1 MCSRI
6 GETEQWN
13 FNRFRKWK
21 GVRKLDF
28 LSDEFVFARTG
39 EPLEDRLRKSKRF
52 QQQMKSLHKASKA
65 FSGDSGLSKKDRKLY
80 DMLEDEWTKYNSVYG
95 EESYRLGFEDGV
107 QLAAEHMVRA
117 NGSVLSVKDMT
128 HLIYVYDALKKLNKL
143 LLGTWEVH
151 NGAGGILEELNRVC
165 DVIESGVC
173 AEIRLQGED
182 GMHEQLED
190 ILDDSEMSPEDRAK
204 RLAEPV
210 GA

>member
-1 MCSRI
+1 M
-6 GETEQWN
+6 
-13 FNRFRKWK
+13 
-21 GVRKLDF
+21 DF
-28 LSDEFVFARTG
+28 LSDEFIFVRTG
-39 EPLEDRLRKSKRF
+39 EPLEDRLRKSEKF

-65 FSGDSGLSKKDRKLY
+65 FSRESGLSKKDWKLY

-107 QLAAEHMVRA
+107 QLASEHLIRT

-128 HLIYVYDALKKLNKL
+128 HLVYMYDAVKKLNKL
-143 LLGTWEVH
+143 LLGTWDIHSREC
-151 NGAGGILEELNRVC
+151 GILEELNRVC
-165 DVIESGVC
+165 DVIEGGVC

-182 GMHEQLED
+182 ELHEQLED
-190 ILDDSEMSPEDRAK
+190 ILDNSEMSPEERAK